1 MEKIVRAAG
10 CERILVGL
18 SCAAPIPG
26 WCGVEQKRSSAAR
39 RGHVP
44 RSGCSSF
51 PVTVLLVFCRA
62 SAGLTVARPAQPG
75 ASLLHM

>member
-1 MEKIVRAAG
+1 MQKIVVRLAAG
-10 CERILVGL
+10 CERILVWL
-18 SCAAPIPG
+18 RCSHP

-39 RGHVP
+39 RGRVP